1 VWRPPICSE
10 RCRVDRTDRRSRP
23 IESIARIGA
32 PRVIDQVGDEALAVR
47 REKAARVPSDNDPE
61 AERNVVVNDG
71 REPDPLA
78 WEQQSGRHDRHP
90 VAGRGEFQ

>member
-1 VWRPPICSE
+1 
-10 RCRVDRTDRRSRP
+10 
-23 IESIARIGA
+23 
-32 PRVIDQVGDEALAVR
+32 VIDQVGDEALAVR